1 MGEDNKILRTLG
13 DNISTARK
21 QCHLTQ
27 EELAYRINK
36 SDKYV
41 SMVERGASGVS
52 ITALV
57 RLCEALNVTP
67 SVLFN
72 NIVKYDNL
80 DIDTQIIDKLSVL
93 TPADKE
99 FLLEA
104 IDFII
109 QKGSK

>member
-21 QCHLTQ
+21 QRHLTQ
-27 EELAYRINK
+27 EELAYKIDK

-41 SMVERGASGVS
+41 SMVERAESGIS

-57 RLCEALNVTP
+57 RLCGALNITP
-67 SVLFN
+67 NNLFYG
-72 NIVKYDNL
+72 IVKYDNL

-93 TPADKE
+93 TPDDKK